1 MVYTF
6 HVEVTV
12 INILGE
18 GLLEDMLD
26 FCVSNG
32 AALHG

>member
-12 INILGE
+12 INIISE
-18 GLLEDMLD
+18 GLLEDVLD
-26 FCVSNG
+26 FYVSNG
-32 AALHG
+32 AALHS